1 MPDDFKR
8 FLEKTSIFLK
18 ILREI
23 ACVLLILF
31 EMWFMQLFFI
41 DTKNPA
47 MELGAIIFAALLAS
61 SSTIYSL
68 KRPLILPSTWV
79 LGQIT
84 FFLCF
89 LWHKKYL
96 KIISTSTNADP

>member
-1 MPDDFKR
+1 MPDDFKG
-8 FLEKTSIFLK
+8 FSEKISISLK
-18 ILREI
+18 ILQEI
-23 ACVLLILF
+23 VCMLLILF
-31 EMWFMQLFFI
+31 EVWFIQLFFI
-41 DTKNPA
+41 VTKNPA
-47 MELGAIIFAALLAS
+47 LELGAIIFAAFLAS

-68 KRPLILPSTWV
+68 RRPLILPSTWV

-96 KIISTSTNADP
+96 EIISTSTNADP